1 MVEAGIPIRQ
11 IQDWLGHRH
20 LRSTEIYA
28 KVSPQARD
36 ATAELFYRGLEK
48 KPSVNWKK
56 DKRK

>member
-28 KVSPQARD
+28 KVD
-36 ATAELFYRGLEK
+36 ILGLRALAQPW
-48 KPSVNWKK
+48 PS
-56 DKRK
+56 DGGGQ